1 MDTSLLCSVEFQWDG
16 FNSLRTFER
25 TAETCVH
32 VECSQMHHFVV
43 FPLVQVLHVHCT
55 EIVKFQVYENDFITT
70 HFFKRRG
77 CGFSTSANG
86 FCGCNAMAMHKDLV
100 MWQLKFK

>member
-1 MDTSLLCSVEFQWDG
+1 
-16 FNSLRTFER
+16 
-25 TAETCVH
+25 
-32 VECSQMHHFVV
+32 MHHFVV
-43 FPLVQVLHVHCT
+43 FPLVQVLRVRCT

-70 HFFKRRG
+70 RFSKRRG

-86 FCGCNAMAMHKDLV
+86 FCGRNAMAMHKALV